1 MSASSLSAAKRRRAG
16 VQHNI
21 IKPESSTPPLQ
32 QSGPVKTT
40 ISSYLNELNK
50 RLLLLENNIPDTTH
64 NVLEVEVENDKG
76 EKVTITLAEYMNTM
90 DVKFELLYKEINDI
104 KQNIQNVQDNLT
116 TVSAVTNEL
125 SNKKSINNDNEEP
138 EDGNY

>member
-1 MSASSLSAAKRRRAG
+1 
-16 VQHNI
+16 
-21 IKPESSTPPLQ
+21 
-32 QSGPVKTT
+32 
-40 ISSYLNELNK
+40 YLNELNK
-50 RLLLLENNIPDTTH
+50 RLLLIENNLPDSTH

-104 KQNIQNVQDNLT
+104 KQNIQNVQDSLT
-116 TVSAVTNEL
+116 TVSALTNEL
-125 SNKKSINNDNEEP
+125 SSKKTISKDNQEP